1 MSVRVTI
8 DKKFHKRRFIMI
20 REVNVSQLTDVVERL
35 CIEANEHLPSD
46 VKCAIEH
53 CRACEDGEIAQ
64 GVLDNIIENYKI
76 ADAENVPICQD
87 TGMACVF
94 LEIGQDVHLT
104 GGDLAEAIDEGVR
117 RGYDKGYLRKSVVKD
132 PVRRGNT
139 GDNTPAMLYTEIV
152 PGDKIKVTV
161 GPKGFGS
168 ENMSMIRMFKPSA
181 GLQGIKDFILEVVET
196 AGPNPCPPMVVG
208 VGIGGT
214 FDKCALLAKKALMR
228 PLDSENPD
236 PFYADLE
243 KEMLEKINKLG
254 IGPGG
259 LGGTTTALA
268 VNVNTYPTHIAGLPV
283 GINICC
289 HVNRHIVREV

>member
-104 GGDLAEAIDEGVR
+104 GGDLAEAIDEVPF
-117 RGYDKGYLRKSVVKD
+117 V
-132 PVRRGNT
+132 
-139 GDNTPAMLYTEIV
+139 LY
-152 PGDKIKVTV
+152 
-161 GPKGFGS
+161 S
-168 ENMSMIRMFKPSA
+168 
-181 GLQGIKDFILEVVET
+181 
-196 AGPNPCPPMVVG
+196 
-208 VGIGGT
+208 
-214 FDKCALLAKKALMR
+214 
-228 PLDSENPD
+228 PLP
-236 PFYADLE
+236 
-243 KEMLEKINKLG
+243 
-254 IGPGG
+254 
-259 LGGTTTALA
+259 
-268 VNVNTYPTHIAGLPV
+268 
-283 GINICC
+283 
-289 HVNRHIVREV
+289 

>member
-1 MSVRVTI
+1 
-8 DKKFHKRRFIMI
+8 MI

-64 GVLDNIIENYKI
+64 GVLDNIIENYKL

-152 PGDKIKVTV
+152 PGDKI
-161 GPKGFGS
+161 
-168 ENMSMIRMFKPSA
+168 
-181 GLQGIKDFILEVVET
+181 
-196 AGPNPCPPMVVG
+196 
-208 VGIGGT
+208 
-214 FDKCALLAKKALMR
+214 
-228 PLDSENPD
+228 
-236 PFYADLE
+236 
-243 KEMLEKINKLG
+243 
-254 IGPGG
+254 
-259 LGGTTTALA
+259 
-268 VNVNTYPTHIAGLPV
+268 
-283 GINICC
+283 
-289 HVNRHIVREV
+289 